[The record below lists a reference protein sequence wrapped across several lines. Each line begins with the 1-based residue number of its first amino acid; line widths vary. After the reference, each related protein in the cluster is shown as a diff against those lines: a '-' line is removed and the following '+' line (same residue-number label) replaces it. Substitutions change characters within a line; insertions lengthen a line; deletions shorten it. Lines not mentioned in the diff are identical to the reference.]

1 MVRLFFIFFSVL
13 PFSSTMAQENTKP
26 VMTHEMT
33 EIWNPEVPVIKP
45 GKEISEAPSDALLLF
60 NGNDINKEWM
70 SSKDGGEVGWTVSDG
85 IITVVSGKGDIRTK
99 REFNDFQLH
108 LEWRTPIA
116 VVDSGMRRGNS
127 GVFLQGI
134 YEVQILD
141 SYNNRTCSNGQA
153 GSIYKQHAP
162 LVNVCKGPGEWQI
175 FDIIYA
181 APRFRENGTYYT
193 PPYVTIIQNGVLV
206 QNHIAL
212 RGPTMYIGIPEYN
225 IKPHGEGPVIL
236 QDHWFPVSF
245 RNIWIREL

>member
-1 MVRLFFIFFSVL
+1 
-13 PFSSTMAQENTKP
+13 MAQENTKP
-26 VMTHEMT
+26 AMTHEMT
-33 EIWNPEVPVIKP
+33 ENWNPEVPIIKP
-45 GKEISEAPSDALLLF
+45 GKTISEAPSDALFLF
-60 NGNDINKEWM
+60 NGDNINKEWM
-70 SSKDGGEVGWTVSDG
+70 SSKDGREVGWKVSEG
-85 IITVVSGKGDIRTK
+85 IITVVPGEGDIRTK

-108 LEWRTPIA
+108 LEWRTPVL

-141 SYNNRTCSNGQA
+141 SYKNRTYSNGQA

-175 FDIIYA
+175 FDIIYT
-181 APRFRENGTYYT
+181 APRFRANGTYFT
-193 PPYVTIIQNGVLV
+193 PPYVTVIQNGVLI

-212 RGPTMYIGIPEYN
+212 RGPTRYVGIPEYN
-225 IKPHGEGPVIL
+225 IKPHGIGPVIL